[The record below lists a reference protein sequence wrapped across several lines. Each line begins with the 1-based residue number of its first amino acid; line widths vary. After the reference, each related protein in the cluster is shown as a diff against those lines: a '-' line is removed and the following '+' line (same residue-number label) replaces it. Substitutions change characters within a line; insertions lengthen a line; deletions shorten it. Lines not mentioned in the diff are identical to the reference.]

1 MRRHTWESPAES
13 VTNGRRHSGNCSIVD
28 TNLTQISRH
37 DTLKFSW
44 KTQLWTHS
52 LDTMHD
58 FLVLAR
64 VKVLELWLFFYKC
77 VVCARVFQCKIN
89 RPDLE
94 ETRRFRLFAVGRL
107 VKKLSRMEN
116 FHYSFISWI
125 NFRNFDSYNRRRPHL
140 TANDNGDDMQH
151 RTESKEF
158 V

>member
-1 MRRHTWESPAES
+1 MRRHTWKSPAES

-107 VKKLSRMEN
+107 VKKLSRMEK
-116 FHYSFISWI
+116 FSLFIHFLNKFSKFWLI
-125 NFRNFDSYNRRRPHL
+125 QPPTPSLDGKRQRRRHATP
-140 TANDNGDDMQH
+140 N
-151 RTESKEF
+151 RK
-158 V
+158 